1 MMISQDTL
9 NRLERSIAEL
19 DRQALEEPLPAERQ
33 RIELEAMAKR
43 RQLHRLRQLRSDGVR
58 FS

>member
-33 RIELEAMAKR
+33 RIELEATAKR